1 MKKISVIG
9 IVGLPAAYGGFET
22 LVENLTKNASSDI
35 HYEVFCSSR
44 QHSSKLKKYNG
55 AVLRYVPLKA
65 NGIQSI
71 FYDIFSVFRS
81 LTSKPDVILVLGV
94 SGAVVLPIVKLFSRA
109 KIITNIDGLEWKR
122 DKWRKLARCFLKF
135 SEFLAV
141 KYSDVVITDNQA
153 ISDYVLEEYGNTS
166 SVIAYG
172 GDHSLITSAV
182 NLPKYSAPF
191 YLTICRIEPENNI
204 HIILEAFSQTN
215 HNLKLIGNWHSSIY
229 GKELFENYSRFSNI
243 ELIHPIY
250 ELEKLYVLRE
260 TCCGYI
266 HGHSAGG
273 TNPSLVEAMHFSKP
287 VYAYD
292 CIFNRFTTENGAFY
306 FCNSQQLIRLLND
319 DSLNTCKNAQLMK
332 QIAMSRYTWKTI
344 TSQYEELY

>member
-1 MKKISVIG
+1 
-9 IVGLPAAYGGFET
+9 
-22 LVENLTKNASSDI
+22 
-35 HYEVFCSSR
+35 
-44 QHSSKLKKYNG
+44 
-55 AVLRYVPLKA
+55 
-65 NGIQSI
+65 
-71 FYDIFSVFRS
+71 
-81 LTSKPDVILVLGV
+81 
-94 SGAVVLPIVKLFSRA
+94 
-109 KIITNIDGLEWKR
+109 
-122 DKWRKLARCFLKF
+122 
-135 SEFLAV
+135 
-141 KYSDVVITDNQA
+141 VITDNQA

-229 GKELFENYSRFSNI
+229 GKELFEKYSRFSNI

>member
-215 HNLKLIGNWHSSIY
+215 
-229 GKELFENYSRFSNI
+229 
-243 ELIHPIY
+243 
-250 ELEKLYVLRE
+250 
-260 TCCGYI
+260 
-266 HGHSAGG
+266 
-273 TNPSLVEAMHFSKP
+273 
-287 VYAYD
+287 
-292 CIFNRFTTENGAFY
+292 
-306 FCNSQQLIRLLND
+306 
-319 DSLNTCKNAQLMK
+319 
-332 QIAMSRYTWKTI
+332 
-344 TSQYEELY
+344 

>member
-1 MKKISVIG
+1 V
-9 IVGLPAAYGGFET
+9 V
-22 LVENLTKNASSDI
+22 
-35 HYEVFCSSR
+35 
-44 QHSSKLKKYNG
+44 
-55 AVLRYVPLKA
+55 
-65 NGIQSI
+65 
-71 FYDIFSVFRS
+71 
-81 LTSKPDVILVLGV
+81 LVLGV

-229 GKELFENYSRFSNI
+229 GKELFEKYSRFSNI

-273 TNPSLVEAMHFSKP
+273 TNPSLVEAMHFS
-287 VYAYD
+287 
-292 CIFNRFTTENGAFY
+292 
-306 FCNSQQLIRLLND
+306 
-319 DSLNTCKNAQLMK
+319 
-332 QIAMSRYTWKTI
+332 
-344 TSQYEELY
+344 